1 MGEFLDFMRMQ
12 HINVHGVGA
21 DLLKRVKTRDERLDY
36 DSVSNITD
44 LSKEDILQTSL
55 QLLSAKERRRLDYYN
70 RQWRRRVNRAV
81 PRHDCLGA
89 LALPRGGRTERQAP
103 AAKYM
108 LQMELKAK
116 SEPKECSEKSGSAH

>member
-1 MGEFLDFMRMQ
+1 M
-12 HINVHGVGA
+12 
-21 DLLKRVKTRDERLDY
+21 
-36 DSVSNITD
+36 
-44 LSKEDILQTSL
+44 
-55 QLLSAKERRRLDYYN
+55 
-70 RQWRRRVNRAV
+70 NRAV

-116 SEPKECSEKSGSAH
+116 SEPKEYSEKSGSAHQFSARSMSIQADSEERDEINM